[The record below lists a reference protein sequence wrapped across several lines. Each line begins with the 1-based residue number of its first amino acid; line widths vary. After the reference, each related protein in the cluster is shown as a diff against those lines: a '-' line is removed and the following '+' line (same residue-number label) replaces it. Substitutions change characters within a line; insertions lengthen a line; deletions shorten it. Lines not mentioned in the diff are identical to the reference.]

1 MLIEAGFD
9 VAFECPAT
17 TPMILLLSIHP
28 SRDADLLTPDRIV
41 SDPSLLMRSYLDL
54 FGNRLRASKFRRGS
68 SRSPIAS
75 SFRTR
80 ASRTKHHPTCGRRRS
95 STFPT
100 RRCCSCSRAAI
111 ATATSSPISPGRSS
125 ESCPA
130 PCVAFGWNVRLGAI
144 ALHRGFGC
152 AREGLR
158 TSPRAG
164 AGRALSSSSRPVAL
178 DAVQR
183 RGLRRQAGS
192 RIVGAGRIGCA

>member
-130 PCVAFGWNVRLGAI
+130 PCVCRRSKISFMRRSALVIPTRAQLVAPAI
-144 ALHRGFGC
+144 PCTKASASAG
-152 AREGLR
+152 
-158 TSPRAG
+158 TSPI
-164 AGRALSSSSRPVAL
+164 SPSRSA
-178 DAVQR
+178 A
-183 RGLRRQAGS
+183 A
-192 RIVGAGRIGCA
+192 